1 MSCSF
6 DLVEIIKTYISIK
19 NERESEYKHLNLMFY
34 ESQTFVH
41 KVNCR
46 KNIRLKNVVR
56 PNF

>member
-19 NERESEYKHLNLMFY
+19 NERESEYKNLNLMFY

-46 KNIRLKNVVR
+46 KNIRLR
-56 PNF
+56 TL